1 VTVFEYP
8 FFRKVSLFFAEDY
21 LCCNN
26 FRMPL
31 ITLTT
36 EWREDDFFNGIL
48 RGKLA
53 SGCPDAVIVNN
64 AGGIPPLNI
73 MHGAFVIRNTFN
85 HYPEETIHL
94 IFLSSEGPAEH
105 PHLLVRAQNHWFV
118 GANNGM
124 FNLILNSEPDLVI
137 SLRNVEE
144 SDEITLF
151 AATAAAIANGQAP
164 ESLGEKISSVS
175 EKVPLRATID
185 RNVII
190 GSVIFIDSYG
200 NAITNITREIFSRVF
215 EGREYRI
222 LIKSNNYYTEK
233 ISRFYREEPVGEIVT
248 RFNTLDLLELSING
262 ANLCQLFSVDTGDAV
277 RVEARNKGP
286 ETNGL
291 F

>member
-1 VTVFEYP
+1 MP
-8 FFRKVSLFFAEDY
+8 FITHATHLQ
-21 LCCNN
+21 NI

-53 SGCPDAVIVNN
+53 SGCPGAVIVNN

-73 MHGAFVIRNTFN
+73 MHGAFVVRNTFN
-85 HYPEETIHL
+85 HYPEGTIHL
-94 IFLSSEGPAEH
+94 IFVSSEGPVDN
-105 PHLLVRAQNHWFV
+105 PHLLVRAHNHWFV

-137 SLRNVEE
+137 SLRNDDGA
-144 SDEITLF
+144 DEITLF
-151 AATAAAIANGQAP
+151 ARTAAAIADGKAP
-164 ESLGEKISSVS
+164 ESLGKRISSVS

-215 EGREYRI
+215 EGRDYRI
-222 LIKSNNYYTEK
+222 LIKSNNYFTEK
-233 ISRFYREEPVGEIVT
+233 ISRHYREEPVGEIVT
-248 RFNTLDLLELSING
+248 RFNSLDLLELSING

-277 RVEARNKGP
+277 RVEARNHDR
-286 ETNGL
+286 ETGGL

>member
-1 VTVFEYP
+1 
-8 FFRKVSLFFAEDY
+8 
-21 LCCNN
+21 
-26 FRMPL
+26 MPL

-36 EWREDDFFNGIL
+36 EWREDDFFNGIVK
-48 RGKLA
+48 GKLS
-53 SGCPDAVIVNN
+53 SGCPGVPIVNN

-73 MHGAFVIRNTFN
+73 MHGAFVIRNTYN
-85 HYPEETIHL
+85 HYPEGTIHL
-94 IFLSSEGPAEH
+94 IFISSEGNGLN
-105 PHLLVRAQNHWFV
+105 PHLLVRANNHWFV
-118 GANNGM
+118 GADNGM
-124 FNLILNSEPDLVI
+124 FNLILNSEPDLII
-137 SLRNVEE
+137 SLRNETGA
-144 SDEITLF
+144 DEITLF
-151 AATAAAIANGQAP
+151 TGTAAALVRGESP
-164 ESLGEKISSVS
+164 ESLGKPIPSVS

-215 EGREYRI
+215 EGRDYRI

-233 ISRFYREEPVGEIVT
+233 ISRFYYEEPVGEIVT

-262 ANLCQLFSVDTGDAV
+262 ANLCQLFAVDTGDAV
-277 RVEARNKGP
+277 RVEARNVVR